1 MVLGTMKFFRF
12 LNVLR
17 IFRNSI
23 KYLYNPEIPFR
34 YKLIPTFAF
43 IYFIIPI
50 DLLPELRILGIGLI
64 DDFFIVYSALYWF
77 DSLCKK
83 YINKKEYIDTEYEV
97 KDDKEEET

>member
-1 MVLGTMKFFRF
+1 MVLEVMRIFRF
-12 LNVLR
+12 LNIIR

-34 YKLIPTFAF
+34 YKLIPAIAF
-43 IYFIIPI
+43 FYFIIPI

-64 DDFFIVYSALYWF
+64 DDFFVVYSLLYWF

-83 YINKKEYIDTEYEV
+83 YIDKKEYIDTEYKI
-97 KDDKEEET
+97 KDEEEEN